1 MILPLTLF
9 AHLAAACAPQV
20 APKTLA
26 AIARVESG
34 FDPLAI
40 GDNTTRR
47 TIRPSDKGEAIATAR
62 RLIGEGHNLDLGLMQ
77 INDRNLNWLG
87 LTLDRAFDTCASIRA
102 AADYLMTVSR
112 YNTGSP
118 TRGFRNGYVQKF
130 VRAALHRG
138 IPITHSPAP
147 RPVADTGWRVFGAPA
162 EPGRQAW
169 NVFPDAEKG
178 N

>member
-1 MILPLTLF
+1 MVLPLAMFMQLETT
-9 AHLAAACAPQV
+9 CAPQV
-20 APKTLA
+20 APKMLA
-26 AIARVESG
+26 VIERIESG

-47 TIRPSDKGEAIATAR
+47 TIRSSDKGEAIATAR

-87 LTLDRAFDTCASIRA
+87 LTLDRAFDACASIRA